1 MEDKAKNK
9 KKKSPIK
16 AATAGRWI
24 TSPFFIKKVLP
35 IMLICILFAILFV
48 VRSYMMR
55 DVTAVTKRANE
66 DKEFRM
72 RELQKSMD
80 ALNKFTQ
87 SQEAI
92 ANQLAEQGMKIN
104 EGEKF
109 ILYKNN

>member
-1 MEDKAKNK
+1 
-9 KKKSPIK
+9 
-16 AATAGRWI
+16 
-24 TSPFFIKKVLP
+24 
-35 IMLICILFAILFV
+35 
-48 VRSYMMR
+48 MR